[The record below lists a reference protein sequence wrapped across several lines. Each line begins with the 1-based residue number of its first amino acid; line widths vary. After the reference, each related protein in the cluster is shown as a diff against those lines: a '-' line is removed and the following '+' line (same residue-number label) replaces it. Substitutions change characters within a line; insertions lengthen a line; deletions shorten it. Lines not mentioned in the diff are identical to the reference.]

1 MSETG
6 IRERVTNVLLLLR
19 LMQQANSKGQVE
31 DELKLQKL
39 IFLAEKAL
47 IAKRLKGFSY
57 NFFRWLKGPFSKN
70 VRLDFIL
77 LTQCGFIRKEKNRME
92 LTNKGKE
99 ILINC
104 SELFDENRGFLKTID
119 AVTDAYSKYPP
130 DQIKEL
136 VYGMEI
142 IIPRIGQIMTIRD
155 IPLSQLMLFKMSD
168 ERAKAVFE
176 IDDSM
181 LATLELTFDSE
192 ACISLAQAVDDAVE
206 GRAHEFRIRD
216 NRA

>member
-1 MSETG
+1 
-6 IRERVTNVLLLLR
+6 
-19 LMQQANSKGQVE
+19 
-31 DELKLQKL
+31 
-39 IFLAEKAL
+39 
-47 IAKRLKGFSY
+47 
-57 NFFRWLKGPFSKN
+57 

-77 LTQCGFIRKEKNRME
+77 LTQCGFIRKEKDRIE

-99 ILINC
+99 ILLNC

-119 AVTDAYSKYPP
+119 TVTDAYSKYPP
-130 DQIKEL
+130 DKIKEL

-142 IIPRIGQIMTIRD
+142 MVPRIGHIMTIRD
-155 IPLSQLMLFKMSD
+155 IPMSQLMLFKMSD

-206 GRAHEFRIRD
+206 GRVHEFRIRD
-216 NRA
+216 N